1 MAYKTGFFLKEF
13 RQAYTEHRVSLR
25 RMILFGAFLG
35 LISFAA
41 HFLLQTVYKSVLT
54 ESLPELM
61 LPSYFSVL
69 FVYTFIA
76 YVFFI
81 VYFLTFYKYLTF
93 SEIRDNSWYL
103 LVKMGYRPITM
114 ILTKFAVRILSVFIT
129 YSIGY
134 GIAIL
139 LTVLLK
145 YPFVPEYFLPVYIS
159 GLFDILIIVII
170 TMTSSLFIKLYDS
183 ARIVILSSVFILFA
197 LKIITGYY
205 AVTSDRSL
213 MRNVFHLF
221 SVKHS
226 VYFLFFA
233 LFIVACTVVCI
244 IRAKSISRYY
254 YVPADRYPQFAVQDY
269 KTNIM
274 KIPVCKEQS
283 AASKRINIIVIT
295 VLIVVISISVILN
308 LLVLLVTVMS
318 PEKEVNLFGY
328 TPYVFQSDSMEPAIS
343 MNDLIFFKAV
353 DDEYLPTAGDV
364 VIFRSDK
371 EVFIERIFSVNDTV
385 LTVNIDHYPDLMQ
398 EDALKRDILRDDI
411 YGVYAGRNRWLG
423 ALILFANSFFGRL
436 LLLLIP
442 AILLFFYKPIIAF
455 FNTFSKTEA
464 ALSGK
469 PPKS

>member
-13 RQAYTEHRVSLR
+13 RQAYTEYRVSLR

-35 LISFAA
+35 LVSFAA
-41 HFLLQTVYKSVLT
+41 HFLLQTVYQSVLT

-69 FVYTFIA
+69 FVYTLIA

-103 LVKMGYRPITM
+103 LVKMGYKPISM
-114 ILTKFAVRILSVFIT
+114 ILTKFAVRIISVIIT
-129 YSIGY
+129 YSVGY
-134 GIAIL
+134 VVAIL
-139 LTVLLK
+139 LTVILR

-159 GLFDILIIVII
+159 GLYDILIIVII

-183 ARIVILSSVFILFA
+183 ARIVIISAVFVLFA
-197 LKIITGYY
+197 LKIVTGYY
-205 AVTSDRSL
+205 AVVSNRSL
-213 MRNVFHLF
+213 MRSVGNLV

-244 IRAKSISRYY
+244 FRAKSIAMYY
-254 YVPADRYPQFAVQDY
+254 NVPSDRYPQFAVQDY
-269 KTNIM
+269 KTNAM
-274 KIPVCKEQS
+274 KIPAFKEQS
-283 AASKRINIIVIT
+283 VASKRINLIVLS
-295 VLIVVISISVILN
+295 VLIIIISISVLIN
-308 LLVLLVTVMS
+308 LLVLVVSAMS
-318 PEKEVNLFGY
+318 PEKEVNIFGY
-328 TPYVFQSDSMEPAIS
+328 IPYVFQSDSMEPAIA
-343 MNDLIFFKAV
+343 MNDLVFFEKV
-353 DDEYLPTAGDV
+353 DSAYLPEVGDT
-364 VIFRSDK
+364 VIFKSAN
-371 EVFIERIFSVNDTV
+371 EVFIERIITVNGSE
-385 LTVNIDHYPDLMQ
+385 LIVNIDHYPELMK
-398 EDALKRDILRDDI
+398 EDVMKREIIQDDI

-442 AILLFFYKPIIAF
+442 AILIFFYKPIVSF
-455 FNTFSKTEA
+455 FRTFSKTEMV
-464 ALSGK
+464 LSGK
-469 PPKS
+469 PPRE

>member
-25 RMILFGAFLG
+25 RMLLFGAFLG
-35 LISFAA
+35 LMSFAS

-69 FVYTFIA
+69 FVYTIIA

-103 LVKMGYRPITM
+103 LVKMGYKPITM
-114 ILTKFAVRILSVFIT
+114 ILTKFAVRILSVLIT
-129 YSIGY
+129 YSVGY
-134 GIAIL
+134 IFAIL
-139 LTVLLK
+139 LTVILK

-159 GLFDILIIVII
+159 GLYDILIIVVI

-183 ARIVILSSVFILFA
+183 ARIVILSSVIVLFL

-205 AVTSDRSL
+205 SVVSDRAL
-213 MRNVFHLF
+213 MRSVGNLV

-226 VYFLFFA
+226 IYFLFFA
-233 LFIVACTVVCI
+233 LFIVACTAVCI
-244 IRAKSISRYY
+244 IRAKNISRYY
-254 YVPADRYPQFAVQDY
+254 YVPSDRYPQFAVQDY
-269 KTNIM
+269 KTHAM
-274 KIPVCKEQS
+274 KIPARKEQS
-283 AASKRINIIVIT
+283 ATSKRINIIVIS
-295 VLIVVISISVILN
+295 VLIVVISVSVLIN
-308 LLVLLVTVMS
+308 LLVLVVSAMS
-318 PEKEVNLFGY
+318 PEKEVNFLGY
-328 TPYVFQSDSMEPAIS
+328 MPYVFQSDSMEPAIAV
-343 MNDLIFFKAV
+343 NDLVFFKQV
-353 DDEYLPTAGDV
+353 DSTYLPKPGEV
-364 VIFRSDK
+364 VIFRDAT
-371 EVFIERIFSVNDTV
+371 EVYIERVTSVSGSDV
-385 LTVNIDHYPDLMQ
+385 VVNIDNYPELMQ
-398 EDALKRDILRDDI
+398 DDAMKRDVIKDNI

-442 AILLFFYKPIIAF
+442 AILIFFYKPIVSF
-455 FNTFSKTEA
+455 FRTFSKTETV
-464 ALSGK
+464 LTGK
-469 PPKS
+469 PTRE